1 MLKKHSKIPQITA
14 VICLFLFSAC
24 SKPKTQVQTG
34 KSELRS
40 IYARV
45 TESGIVQPTVD
56 VPISPDVPGEV
67 VYIAVLEG
75 QKVKK
80 GDLLVTIQPDD
91 YKALLEQADAAL
103 NRSQAAY
110 LQAKAS
116 ASQSKATLLQ
126 DSVSL
131 ARTQQLFKDNVVS
144 KVELENAQLS
154 FHVSKSQL
162 ESANYNVQ
170 SSYYQVKSS
179 EASRKQARQNLD
191 RTNIYASMDG
201 TITQLN
207 IELGQRV
214 VGTNQMAG
222 TEILKIADLSRME
235 VIVEINENDIV
246 NIGLGDSTKVEIDAY
261 PGQNFYGKVTEI
273 AYSATVSAAASTD
286 QVTNFEVKIQI
297 TPSSYQDLKGAENG
311 SSPFRPGMTSLVE
324 IYTHHVENAVA
335 VPIQAVTLRKP
346 KDENEAIASKTSQ
359 EEGMSAEIDKDAT
372 EVVFLYEGGKVK
384 QNEVETG
391 ISDDAYIEI
400 KSGLES
406 GQEIVIGNYNTL
418 SKLLKDG
425 MEAEKSNG
433 KKDSGKKPE

>member
-1 MLKKHSKIPQITA
+1 MLRKYTHIHLLTA
-14 VICLFLFSAC
+14 TLLLALLSAC

-34 KSELRS
+34 KSETRS
-40 IYARV
+40 IYSRV

-91 YKALLEQADAAL
+91 YKALLEQADASL

-116 ASQSKATLLQ
+116 AAQSQANVLQ

-131 ARTQQLFKDNVVS
+131 SRTQQLFNDNVVS
-144 KVELENAQLS
+144 KVDLENAQLS
-154 FHVSKSQL
+154 FKVSKSQL
-162 ESANYNVQ
+162 EAANYNVR

-201 TITQLN
+201 TITKLN

-246 NIGLGDSTKVEIDAY
+246 NVGLGDSTKVEVDAF
-261 PGQNFYGKVTEI
+261 PGKDFYGKVTEI

-286 QVTNFEVKIQI
+286 QVTNFEVKVQI
-297 TPSSYQDLKGAENG
+297 TPASYQGLKGAENG

-324 IYTHHVENAVA
+324 IYTQQVDGVVA

-346 KDENEAIASKTSQ
+346 AGESEEKPEESQ
-359 EEGMSAEIDKDAT
+359 EGAEGDEIDQDAS
-372 EVVFLYEGGKVK
+372 EVVFVYESGKVK
-384 QNEVETG
+384 QIFVETG
-391 ISDDAYIEI
+391 ISDDSYIEI
-400 KSGLES
+400 KKGIDS
-406 GQEIVIGNYNTL
+406 GQEIITGNYNTL
-418 SKLLKDG
+418 SKVLKNG
-425 MEAEKSNG
+425 MEVEKG
-433 KKDSGKKPE
+433 SGKKKWDKGDR